1 MWQVRTRGHH
11 ETESWANAPADAYW
25 DMGRLVIP
33 QPGSNP
39 PIRYSGG
46 DVRWY
51 TPKRSEEFATLI
63 PPSARSA
70 HKHLRAH
77 TEDHHNG

>member
-1 MWQVRTRGHH
+1 MWQISNNNGSV
-11 ETESWANAPADAYW
+11 WFNAPANSYW
-25 DMGRLVIP
+25 DMGRLVVS
-33 QPGSNP
+33 QSGRL

-63 PPSARSA
+63 PPAAR
-70 HKHLRAH
+70 KHLRATY
-77 TEDHHNG
+77 TEEHNANY